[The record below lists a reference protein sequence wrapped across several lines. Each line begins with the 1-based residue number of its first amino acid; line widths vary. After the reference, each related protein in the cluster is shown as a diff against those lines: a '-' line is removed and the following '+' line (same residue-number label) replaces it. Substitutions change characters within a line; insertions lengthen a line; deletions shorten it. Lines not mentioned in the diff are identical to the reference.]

1 MAGPG
6 NRGAPERARRHGVRV
21 WSPRTT
27 RSPTKDFM
35 RAPKSI
41 GLLLQFMLS
50 ANCLQH
56 LVSRKALS
64 LRSQGM
70 RTSLLCLAA
79 NDGEQTDWEDAM
91 RKLRARQRESADA
104 QAEAEPAKPVE
115 QVEPLEPVE
124 LDATG
129 GMAPAGREPRTSAG
143 FRFEQ
148 LDNIPTQSQG
158 AMDNEPLVR
167 FAILYGGRALT
178 AITLCSLVF
187 YVYVGLSGGITD
199 GFDRYQE
206 PIEDIRVTMQ
216 REGMDGFSP
225 L

>member
-1 MAGPG
+1 MELLAL
-6 NRGAPERARRHGVRV
+6 HL
-21 WSPRTT
+21 SQ
-27 RSPTKDFM
+27 RSPSTREQRWRLSEPLAQLR
-35 RAPKSI
+35 RA
-41 GLLLQFMLS
+41 GLQQAASEMLGGALLRLG
-50 ANCLQH
+50 LRPRR
-56 LVSRKALS
+56 LRGRAL
-64 LRSQGM
+64 
-70 RTSLLCLAA
+70 C
-79 NDGEQTDWEDAM
+79 E
-91 RKLRARQRESADA
+91 
-104 QAEAEPAKPVE
+104 PVE